1 MPRSSSGGAIPVRMD
16 RRYSTRDLAPSYRP
30 SAVCS
35 FMCSR
40 AVRRQGA
47 GGGHQHDHEHH
58 EHDHDHGADE
68 LQECIEGCL
77 NCHAACTMA
86 AQHCLAEGGEL
97 GDIDMV
103 GVLLDCAEICQTSAN
118 FMLRGSPYHPVTCA
132 ACAEVC
138 RVCEEAC
145 RNFSDDEQL
154 RDCAE
159 TCASCAEH
167 CEHMASAEQGDE
179 EDES

>member
-1 MPRSSSGGAIPVRMD
+1 MARTSGTPG
-16 RRYSTRDLAPSYRP
+16 
-30 SAVCS
+30 
-35 FMCSR
+35 
-40 AVRRQGA
+40 QGA
-47 GGGHQHDHEHH
+47 GGGHQHDHEHDH
-58 EHDHDHGADE
+58 EHEHGADE
-68 LQECIEGCL
+68 IQDCIEACL

-86 AQHCLAEGGEL
+86 AQHCLAQGDEKA
-97 GDIDMV
+97 DIDMV

-118 FMLRGSPYHPVTCA
+118 FMLRGSPYHGVTCA

-154 RDCAE
+154 LDCAE

-167 CEHMASAEQGDE
+167 CEHMAQAQPGGEG
-179 EDES
+179 EDEG